1 MISLCPGIGSLCHLR
16 MPQYKQEPNAREE
29 RHRVMRKPRQYGLSG
44 ALLKKSPIHLK
55 QLPPQMRKA
64 PDWALGSGDRQGRTP
79 GARGIF
85 PQPYPE
91 WKGNLPQTMYRS
103 CSSKPHQAAIAR
115 NRRRGSIRASG
126 KPFWVWTKPEALNT
140 SQTHRSPRTS
150 GRSPLIIHI
159 SGCLPIRTS
168 VTIQT
173 RWRSPVFDHRLHL
186 RLSIVGQLFEMRIN
200 SAFSNNS
207 RIFRISNQFI
217 SMVKLF
223 DNTNFVL

>member
-1 MISLCPGIGSLCHLR
+1 MRLANSRYTQSYATQAVLWSSPQDFAFQQKPWSLHLS
-16 MPQYKQEPNAREE
+16 MP
-29 RHRVMRKPRQYGLSG
+29 HRQFIPCNWWLSITQN
-44 ALLKKSPIHLK
+44 KFQCRTHSPFT
-55 QLPPQMRKA
+55 
-64 PDWALGSGDRQGRTP
+64 S
-79 GARGIF
+79 
-85 PQPYPE
+85 
-91 WKGNLPQTMYRS
+91 
-103 CSSKPHQAAIAR
+103 
-115 NRRRGSIRASG
+115 
-126 KPFWVWTKPEALNT
+126 PFWVWTKPEALNT
-140 SQTHRSPRTS
+140 SQTLRSPRTS

-223 DNTNFVL
+223 DNTNCVL

>member
-1 MISLCPGIGSLCHLR
+1 MSIDIQPLSSCVSEKGVKKIINSP
-16 MPQYKQEPNAREE
+16 PPNRCIFN
-29 RHRVMRKPRQYGLSG
+29 RDQSTQNKIQCQTH
-44 ALLKKSPIHLK
+44 SPFT
-55 QLPPQMRKA
+55 
-64 PDWALGSGDRQGRTP
+64 S
-79 GARGIF
+79 
-85 PQPYPE
+85 
-91 WKGNLPQTMYRS
+91 
-103 CSSKPHQAAIAR
+103 
-115 NRRRGSIRASG
+115 
-126 KPFWVWTKPEALNT
+126 PFWVWTKLEALNT

-173 RWRSPVFDHRLHL
+173 RWRSPVFDHHLHL
-186 RLSIVGQLFEMRIN
+186 RHSIVGRLFEMRIN

-217 SMVKLF
+217 SMVKSF

>member
-1 MISLCPGIGSLCHLR
+1 MS
-16 MPQYKQEPNAREE
+16 
-29 RHRVMRKPRQYGLSG
+29 
-44 ALLKKSPIHLK
+44 SPV
-55 QLPPQMRKA
+55 
-64 PDWALGSGDRQGRTP
+64 LGSYRGVRLANSRYTQSYATQAVLWSSPQDFAFQQKPWSLHLSMPHRQFMP
-79 GARGIF
+79 CDWC
-85 PQPYPE
+85 P
-91 WKGNLPQTMYRS
+91 
-103 CSSKPHQAAIAR
+103 
-115 NRRRGSIRASG
+115 SIYHLWARASQRRALS
-126 KPFWVWTKPEALNT
+126 KRINSPPPNRCIFNRNQSTQNKIQCQTHSPFTSPFWVWTKPEALNT

-207 RIFRISNQFI
+207 RIFRISNRFI

-223 DNTNFVL
+223 DNTNCVL

>member
-1 MISLCPGIGSLCHLR
+1 MRLANSRYTQSYATQAVLWSSPQDFAFQQKPWSLHLSMPHRQFTPCNWWLSITQNKFQCQTHCP
-16 MPQYKQEPNAREE
+16 
-29 RHRVMRKPRQYGLSG
+29 
-44 ALLKKSPIHLK
+44 
-55 QLPPQMRKA
+55 
-64 PDWALGSGDRQGRTP
+64 
-79 GARGIF
+79 F
-85 PQPYPE
+85 
-91 WKGNLPQTMYRS
+91 
-103 CSSKPHQAAIAR
+103 
-115 NRRRGSIRASG
+115 AS
-126 KPFWVWTKPEALNT
+126 PFWVWTKPEALYT

-223 DNTNFVL
+223 DNTNIVL